1 MRIVVASDHAGVE
14 LRQEMADE
22 ARELGH
28 EVVDLGPAP
37 GEAIDYPVNGA
48 KVGRLVAAGEYDL
61 GMLVCGTGVG
71 ISIAA
76 NKVRGI
82 RAVVCSEP
90 YSAQLARRHN
100 DANVLAVGARVVGPG
115 MARLIVREWLTAEFE
130 GGRHARRVG
139 LIEELGSSPAGE
151 APALN

>member
-22 ARELGH
+22 ARSLGH
-28 EVVDLGPAP
+28 EVTDLGPAP

-48 KVGRLVAAGEYDL
+48 KVGRLVASGEYEL

-76 NKVRGI
+76 NKVPGI

-90 YSAQLARRHN
+90 FTAKLSRQHN
-100 DANVLAVGARVVGPG
+100 DSNVLAVGARVVGPG
-115 MARLIVREWLTAEFE
+115 LARMIVREWLTAEFE

-139 LIEELGSSPAGE
+139 LITELENAAPSAPGS
-151 APALN
+151 

>member
-1 MRIVVASDHAGVE
+1 MRLVVASDHAGVE

-22 ARELGH
+22 ARSLGH

-90 YSAQLARRHN
+90 FTAKLSRQHN
-100 DANVLAVGARVVGPG
+100 NSNVLAVGARVVGPG
-115 MARLIVREWLTAEFE
+115 LARMIVREWLAAEFE
-130 GGRHARRVG
+130 GGRHARRIG
-139 LIEELGSSPAGE
+139 LIDDVENATAKGDLS
-151 APALN
+151 

>member
-14 LRQEMADE
+14 LRQELADE
-22 ARELGH
+22 ARLLGH
-28 EVVDLGPAP
+28 EVADLGPAP

-48 KVGRLVAAGEYDL
+48 RVGRLVAAGDYDL
-61 GMLVCGTGVG
+61 GILVCGTGVG

-76 NKVRGI
+76 NKIRGV

-90 YSAQLARRHN
+90 FTAKLSRQHN
-100 DANVLAVGARVVGPG
+100 NSNVLAVGARVVGPG
-115 MARLIVREWLTAEFE
+115 LARMIAREWLTAEFE

-139 LIEELGSSPAGE
+139 LIEELE
-151 APALN
+151 TPALTPELS